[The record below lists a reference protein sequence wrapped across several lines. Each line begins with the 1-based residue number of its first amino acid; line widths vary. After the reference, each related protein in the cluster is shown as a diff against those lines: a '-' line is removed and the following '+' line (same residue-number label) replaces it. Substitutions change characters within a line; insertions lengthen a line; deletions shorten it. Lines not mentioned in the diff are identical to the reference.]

1 MVKVNVYEAKT
12 NFSKYLKRVA
22 AGETIVICKHSVPV
36 AELRPLEPE
45 KKKPRPIEIDPGGV
59 VLDER
64 FWEPL
69 PEELL
74 RAFEGESD

>member
-36 AELRPLEPE
+36 AELRLLEPE
-45 KKKPRPIEIDPGGV
+45 KKKPRPIGLGKGSV

-69 PEELL
+69 PDDIQA
-74 RAFEGESD
+74 AFEGRDD